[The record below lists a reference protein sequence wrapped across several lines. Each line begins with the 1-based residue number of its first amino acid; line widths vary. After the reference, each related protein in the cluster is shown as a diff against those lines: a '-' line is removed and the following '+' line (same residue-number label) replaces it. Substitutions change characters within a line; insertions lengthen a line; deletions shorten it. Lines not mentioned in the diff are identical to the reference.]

1 MLTLK
6 IFSCPGQRV
15 LSQVHQVGQPREGH
29 LQAGGQQG
37 CVPAVGAAQ
46 EQARH
51 ELRDHGPRSQVCKSP
66 GQCAMCDPPGHFLL
80 VYASHHSLSL
90 SLSSF
95 VRSSVFS
102 KRLYTVSI
110 ALYLHY
116 LHLCILQVLLPEGY
130 PRQGGRP
137 EAGVPVRGCSQDW
150 RHCGGGLRR
159 RLSRDT

>member
-37 CVPAVGAAQ
+37 GVPAVGAAQ

-51 ELRDHGPRSQVCKSP
+51 ELRDHGPRSQ
-66 GQCAMCDPPGHFLL
+66 
-80 VYASHHSLSL
+80 
-90 SLSSF
+90 
-95 VRSSVFS
+95 
-102 KRLYTVSI
+102 I
-110 ALYLHY
+110 
-116 LHLCILQVLLPEGY
+116 LLPEGH

-137 EAGVPVRGCSQDW
+137 ETRLPVRQ
-150 RHCGGGLRR
+150 
-159 RLSRDT
+159 